1 MIRPLL
7 LALAAVSASAL
18 GQSSSPPVPLIVG
31 KAELLNTIRSADLKP
46 GDAIFVRTIG
56 PWQQGD
62 CTVASHTTLTATVAT
77 STSSPSGRHHSVLA
91 LLFSPIR
98 CAGPHPTLMRP
109 ALVALEAPSDAV
121 RTEIERY
128 GSGAAQKNTLAGLFP
143 SGYGDV
149 RSSNSPITNGSA
161 DSGLSPSMMNALR
174 EAPVPDKPLRTG
186 EVRGYRGIDL
196 NLPENTKIPISIL
209 ASSHKFSLDRETEFA
224 LAYLPVASEPA
235 PAAPSAVV
243 KAPPPPQPKD
253 EIADVCAS
261 PGCTEL
267 VATPDISSAHAL
279 WTLPLVKLGYQP
291 RPQREVVGL
300 DHSASIYFFGEDQLL
315 LTFTRHTLVPR
326 PNEQI
331 PGSNPRNV
339 RGVLIS
345 RADGRVIRIKDWIVS
360 DDLGPFVWPLDD
372 HRVLAQV
379 GHDLVLFGPD
389 LSIQRRFPLSGPLLF
404 LSAAPHGDLLLVAT
418 VHEKHTPQEHAKIAA
433 FLGPGSPV
441 DEEYDLT
448 GLNAALQVTGS
459 KRVSVEP
466 TRPALLKNT
475 MVSARPVHGMEWV
488 LERSTWDGASKP
500 LARFRSTC
508 EVQVRSLPG
517 DLLLAQGCPPIDPF
531 NALWYR
537 VLNLQGA
544 VLLKG
549 AVPKGDFLQQAES
562 SSDGKLFA
570 VACSH
575 FDHAVEPTTLMH
587 AGDFANLTVTLYSTR
602 NGKEIFAARL
612 PQGSAQQDTFSI
624 SPSNSSLAVLTS
636 ATLQAFALTPPAEPS
651 PPGASAGTSARAT
664 SPK

>member
-1 MIRPLL
+1 M
-7 LALAAVSASAL
+7 
-18 GQSSSPPVPLIVG
+18 G

-46 GDAIFVRTIG
+46 GDVIFVRSIG

-62 CTVASHTTLTATVAT
+62 CTVASHTTLTATVVT
-77 STSSPSGRHHSVLA
+77 SPSSIGRHHFVLA
-91 LLFSPIR
+91 MQFSPIR
-98 CAGPHPTLMRP
+98 CAGPHPTLVRP

-128 GSGAAQKNTLAGLFP
+128 GSGAAQKNMLAGLFP

-149 RSSNSPITNGSA
+149 RSSNSPMTNSA
-161 DSGLSPSMMNALR
+161 PDSGLSSSMMNALR
-174 EAPVPDKPLRTG
+174 QGIVPEKPLRTG

-196 NLPENTKIPISIL
+196 DLPENTRIPISIL
-209 ASSHKFSLDRETEFA
+209 SSSHKFSLDRETEFA
-224 LAYLPVASEPA
+224 LAYLPLAAEPPPPA
-235 PAAPSAVV
+235 PPAVV
-243 KAPPPPQPKD
+243 KVLPPPPEE

-261 PGCTEL
+261 SGCTEL
-267 VATPDISSAHAL
+267 AAAPAIASAHAL

-291 RPQREVVGL
+291 RPQHEVIGL
-300 DHSASIYFFGEDQLL
+300 EHDASVYSFGEDELL
-315 LTFTRHTLVPR
+315 LTFVRHTLVPR
-326 PNEQI
+326 PNEPV
-331 PGSNPRNV
+331 PGSNPRSV

-345 RADGRVIRIKDWIVS
+345 RADGRVIRIKDWTVS
-360 DDLGPFVWPLDD
+360 DDLGPFVWALGD
-372 HRVLAQV
+372 HRVLAHV

-389 LSIQRRFPLSGPLLF
+389 LSIQRRIPLSGPLLF
-404 LSAAPHGDLLLVAT
+404 LSAAPQGDLLLVAT

-433 FLGPGSPV
+433 FVGPDRSV

-459 KRVSVEP
+459 KRVPVEP
-466 TRPALLKNT
+466 TRPALVQNT
-475 MVSARPVHGMEWV
+475 MVAARPVHGTEWV

-500 LARFRSTC
+500 LARFRSNC

-531 NALWYR
+531 NSLWYR

-549 AVPKGDFLQQAES
+549 AVPKGDLLQQAES

-570 VACSH
+570 VASSH
-575 FDHAVEPTTLMH
+575 FDRLVEPTTVMR

-602 NGKEIFAARL
+602 NGKEFFAARV
-612 PQGSAQQDTFSI
+612 PEGSAQQETFSL
-624 SPSNSSLAVLTS
+624 SPSNSTLAVLTS
-636 ATLQAFALTPPAEPS
+636 VALQAFALTPPAPA
-651 PPGASAGTSARAT
+651 P
-664 SPK
+664 